1 MSEGGGR
8 WWLLGGGGKWKP
20 PSKTCVHACVRGWW
34 EVVVARW
41 WWQTETTLEN
51 EHTHTLVLEGGSAK
65 WGLVSAKTKQMK
77 SMQAYLCTCCDL
89 SSWSV
94 SGSWS
99 VCNLKGMVE
108 WEGGPCYH
116 GGCEETHH
124 SWCGNF
130 DLDRLVYIFKM
141 FNYNHTRFVID
152 KYTYFNQFLLVMEI
166 SRRWLTANWTAVT
179 VSIG

>member
-8 WWLLGGGGKWKP
+8 WWLLGGGGKRKP

-41 WWQTETTLEN
+41 WWQMETTLEN

-77 SMQAYLCTCCDL
+77 SMQAYLCTRCDL

-99 VCNLKGMVE
+99 VCKGMVE
-108 WEGGPCYH
+108 WEG
-116 GGCEETHH
+116 
-124 SWCGNF
+124 W
-130 DLDRLVYIFKM
+130 
-141 FNYNHTRFVID
+141 
-152 KYTYFNQFLLVMEI
+152 
-166 SRRWLTANWTAVT
+166 T
-179 VSIG
+179 VSLWWLRRDTSQLMWQFRSGPLSIYFKNV